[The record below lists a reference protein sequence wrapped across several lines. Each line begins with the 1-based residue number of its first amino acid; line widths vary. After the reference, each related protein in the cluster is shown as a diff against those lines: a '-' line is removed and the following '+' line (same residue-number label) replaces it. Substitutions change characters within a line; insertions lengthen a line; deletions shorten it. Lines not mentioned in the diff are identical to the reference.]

1 MINTMFAITKWSQ
14 DRCTKRIMYLK
25 RKKRNIHK
33 PSLEPSKEINTP
45 LIRNSYANSPPK
57 YVTTLSLK
65 LLLLFV
71 TNDKG

>member
-1 MINTMFAITKWSQ
+1 MFAITKWSQ

-33 PSLEPSKEINTP
+33 SLLEPSKEINTP